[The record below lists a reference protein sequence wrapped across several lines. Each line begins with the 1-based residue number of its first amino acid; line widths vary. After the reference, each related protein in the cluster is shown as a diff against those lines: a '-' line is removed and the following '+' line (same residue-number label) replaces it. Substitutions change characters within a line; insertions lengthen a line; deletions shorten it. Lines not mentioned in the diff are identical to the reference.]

1 MITSKGNNFG
11 APAIQICDFQSDDFI
26 VLNARFDVD
35 TTTEEYQQ
43 AEQLE
48 LYVPNL
54 AISRSS
60 VTSCFIKSEEL
71 LWEGK
76 SYEELV
82 PLATTV
88 KTWVKDANTICF
100 EKLGCYD
107 TLGKFTILV
116 CTLYARKGTRGPLA
130 TVQTTPVTFNYQTT
144 PMRCSNICYV
154 AENWCFLTFYY
165 RDVYDGWGEPII
177 AQLEGFPTDVAT
189 DIFLVGGTHQA
200 NCPGVYVAEGRIENG
215 MLNIPQTSTKQR
227 STGSDPF
234 VYLFAVRNKQ

>member
-100 EKLGCYD
+100 E
-107 TLGKFTILV
+107 
-116 CTLYARKGTRGPLA
+116 
-130 TVQTTPVTFNYQTT
+130 NH
-144 PMRCSNICYV
+144 
-154 AENWCFLTFYY
+154 FLIW
-165 RDVYDGWGEPII
+165 V
-177 AQLEGFPTDVAT
+177 
-189 DIFLVGGTHQA
+189 
-200 NCPGVYVAEGRIENG
+200 
-215 MLNIPQTSTKQR
+215 
-227 STGSDPF
+227 
-234 VYLFAVRNKQ
+234 